1 MKVINDNYLW
11 SNADYSHIRD
21 WIKCYLHLFE
31 VGQILYDGNTSDTK
45 KKFIRWIS
53 NRAHA
58 KEKIKQIKK
67 DNSSG
72 VHKLKKIYSELT
84 FVLVPS
90 LGWKSSSST
99 IIIWTN
105 WTKNGWKNIHPSFL
119 TLWLVHKRNMS

>member
-1 MKVINDNYLW
+1 
-11 SNADYSHIRD
+11 
-21 WIKCYLHLFE
+21 LFE

-90 LGWKSSSST
+90 LG
-99 IIIWTN
+99 
-105 WTKNGWKNIHPSFL
+105 
-119 TLWLVHKRNMS
+119 